1 MRPALI
7 LCLLVWNPVAS
18 AAGEPLE
25 SLLSGAPSELD
36 WFRPVANSPGD
47 CGCIGELLSADDCG
61 LSLDEVPN
69 WQLGG
74 SYRIRYHNEH
84 NMRRA
89 GLTGNDDEF
98 LLHQTRIWLEGDLND
113 RIRMRAGGLDA
124 ASSGESLRPR
134 AAEVNRFDLYQLYL
148 DVLLGDVLLG
158 ERDGTWTV
166 RLGRQELR
174 LGSARLIMAPIW
186 ANRRR
191 TNDGVRLMRRGPEWD
206 IDAFW
211 MRPAVRDVDSFN
223 TFDSTDHER
232 QLYGVFSTYR
242 GAERSTLELYWL
254 AFDIDNPA
262 GGGGARYDT
271 IGSRIYGDTDHL
283 LFELEGGIQ
292 FGRNPDGTVH
302 SAGFFTG
309 GIGKAF
315 EPACWSPEVW
325 LFYDFA
331 SGSGDTGNGFHT
343 YVQRAHYYLGWMDLF
358 GRRNL
363 EDLNLRLSLKPA
375 DDVTLVLW
383 YHYFSLATG
392 KDVPY
397 NLNMQ
402 PFNGLAAGSAGSQ
415 ELGHELDMSVTWQ
428 MNDRTQFR
436 VGYSHFWAGR
446 FYDTTPGVPTNSDAD
461 FFYSH
466 FQITF

>member
-1 MRPALI
+1 MRSALI
-7 LCLLVWNPVAS
+7 LCFLVCSPVVSVAGESLDALLSRVPSELQWFRPAAT
-18 AAGEPLE
+18 AAGE
-25 SLLSGAPSELD
+25 
-36 WFRPVANSPGD
+36 
-47 CGCIGELLSADDCG
+47 CGCSSGCTSDEDGGLCLGE
-61 LSLDEVPN
+61 EQN

-74 SYRIRYHNEH
+74 SYRIRYHNEN
-84 NMRRA
+84 NMRRS
-89 GLTGNDDEF
+89 GLTGIDDEF
-98 LLHQTRIWLEGDLND
+98 VLHQTRVWLEGDLHE
-113 RIRMRAGGLDA
+113 RIRMRVGALDA
-124 ASSGESLRPR
+124 ASSGESIRPR
-134 AAEVNRFDLYQLYL
+134 ANEVNRFDLYQLYL
-148 DVLLGDVLLG
+148 DVLLNEGDS
-158 ERDGTWTV
+158 TWTA

-174 LGSARLIMAPIW
+174 LGSARLIMAPVW

-191 TNDGVRLMRRGPEWD
+191 TNDGVRLIGRSEDWD

-211 MRPAVRDVDSFN
+211 FRPAERDVESF
-223 TFDSTDHER
+223 TRFDATDHER
-232 QLYGVFSTYR
+232 QLYGIFSTYK
-242 GAERSTLELYWL
+242 GMKRSTLELYWL
-254 AFDIDNPA
+254 AFDIDNPT

-271 IGSRIYGDTDHL
+271 MGSRIYGDTDQL
-283 LFELEGGIQ
+283 LYELEGGIQ

-309 GIGKAF
+309 GIGKGF
-315 EPACWSPEVW
+315 KDTCWSPELW

-363 EDLNLRLSLKPA
+363 EDVNLRLSLKPME
-375 DDVTLVLW
+375 DVTLVLW

-402 PFNGLAAGSAGSQ
+402 PFNGLAAGTAGSQ

-428 MNDRTQFR
+428 MNDKTQFR

-446 FYDTTPGVPTNSDAD
+446 FYDTTPGVPTNADAD

-466 FQITF
+466 FQIIF